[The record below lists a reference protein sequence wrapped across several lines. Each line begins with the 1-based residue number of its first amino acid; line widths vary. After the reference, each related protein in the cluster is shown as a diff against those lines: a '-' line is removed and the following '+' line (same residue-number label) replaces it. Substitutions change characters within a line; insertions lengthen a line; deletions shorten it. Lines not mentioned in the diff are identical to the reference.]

1 MKKITCS
8 ILLLTFLVFGSFAE
22 KITKVGIV
30 DLNRIMQNYYFETSQ
45 LQEIEKLKVQVED
58 QEKKMIEE
66 IDQLKEKL
74 VTAKAD
80 ENETEMSRLN
90 QLISMREDNLKEYHS
105 VQMNRINSKLANLQ
119 NAQNLSA
126 SILRA
131 IEFVAEENGF
141 SLILNAQD
149 PRIIWHNNEVD
160 ITQDVLNQLKR

>member
-1 MKKITCS
+1 MRNFRYV
-8 ILLLTFLVFGSFAE
+8 ILLLIFVASGAFAE

-45 LQEIEKLKVQVED
+45 LQEIEKLKVQVEE
-58 QEKKMIEE
+58 QEKKMIED
-66 IDQLKEKL
+66 IDQLKERL
-74 VTAKAD
+74 VTAKAEKD
-80 ENETEMSRLN
+80 ETEISRLN

-105 VQMNRINSKLANLQ
+105 VQTNRINSKLANLQ

-126 SILRA
+126 NILRA

-149 PRIIWHNNEVD
+149 PRIIWHNTEVD
-160 ITQDVLNQLKR
+160 ITQEVLNQLSR